1 MRTQAEWKVLTHIF
15 FATGP
20 TSASTRWRISSA
32 ALLVKVMA
40 RMRKGLTPSSLIR
53 WAMRCVSTR
62 VFPDPAP
69 ATTSRGPW
77 PCTTA
82 SSWSG
87 FRPSAGTGIVDPSY
101 GRGVTAI
108 REPGSAQRLERR
120 QEIGPVATQFGPV
133 GRGQRLDHRLPAAGE
148 RQALAAPIL
157 RVRGAHHQVG
167 LRRPVHQLH
176 HGVVLL
182 LQ

>member
-40 RMRKGLTPSSLIR
+40 RMRKGPTPSSLIR
-53 WAMRCVSTR
+53 WAMRWVSTR
-62 VFPDPAP
+62 VFPEPAP
-69 ATTSRGPW
+69 ATTSSGPS

-87 FRPSAGTGIVDPSY
+87 FRPSAGTDIVHPSY
-101 GRGVTAI
+101 GRGVTQN
-108 REPGSAQRLERR
+108 REGRGPARARRLSVELVESG
-120 QEIGPVATQFGPV
+120 QEIGAVAAQFGPV
-133 GRGQRLDHRLPAAGE
+133 FGGKCLDHRLPPAGE
-148 RQALAAPIL
+148 GQPL
-157 RVRGAHHQVG
+157 
-167 LRRPVHQLH
+167 
-176 HGVVLL
+176 
-182 LQ
+182 